1 MSNLLPAERVPC
13 SLRRQG
19 GRGRSSELFPDLN
32 FAATAEA
39 VPCAQSHLSNVLH
52 GERIGGV
59 PMLQRIATVLCL
71 SLTDLLEIQAKATQL
86 RAEHRAECSEDIEA
100 IAV

>member
-1 MSNLLPAERVPC
+1 MSNLLPAERIPR

-32 FAATAEA
+32 FSATAEA
-39 VPCAQSHLSNVLH
+39 VPCTQSHLSNVLH

-59 PMLQRIATVLCL
+59 PMLQRIAIVLKL
-71 SLTDLLEIQAKATQL
+71 SLTDLLEIQA
-86 RAEHRAECSEDIEA
+86 RAAQIRTERQEDVEA